1 MLIGDYQSIYA
12 LFSLLKLYEFIG
24 EATFADKSTIKL
36 IKLPKFSERNIK
48 SLEDFMFKK
57 IPPLVNK
64 RINAFTIDLFLIF
77 VLKEIT
83 VNSFVKSLDLI
94 FFRFP
99 FKVQYFLSTEF
110 TVFTSITL
118 LSIFFCYF
126 TLFTF
131 VTNGRTPGK
140 YVMGL
145 RVYTK
150 SQEISLVQ
158 SMTRTFLNLFSV
170 FTFCLPFL
178 AVIMK
183 KNHIGLSDYLAK
195 TTVDFEKR
203 PYIVDHVDSWQLSFF
218 DLTSATDTSETSN
231 VISLKNDKL
240 KSAKDEVEENVK
252 DAA

>member
-1 MLIGDYQSIYA
+1 ML
-12 LFSLLKLYEFIG
+12 K
-24 EATFADKSTIKL
+24 
-36 IKLPKFSERNIK
+36 KLPNI
-48 SLEDFMFKK
+48 
-57 IPPLVNK
+57 VNK

-99 FKVQYFLSTEF
+99 FKIQYFLSTEF

-131 VTNGRTPGK
+131 ITNGRTPGK
-140 YVMGL
+140 YIMGL

-150 SQEISLVQ
+150 SQEISLTQ
-158 SMTRTFLNLFSV
+158 SIIRTFSNLFSV
-170 FTFCLPFL
+170 FMFCLPFL
-178 AVIMK
+178 AIMMK
-183 KNHIGLSDYLAK
+183 KNHVGISDYLAK

-203 PYIVDHVDSWQLSFF
+203 PYVVNHIDSWQLSFF
-218 DLTSATDTSETSN
+218 DLTSTGDSQETSN
-231 VISLKNDKL
+231 VISLKNEKIEE
-240 KSAKDEVEENVK
+240 KINENNKDQ
-252 DAA
+252 AA

>member
-1 MLIGDYQSIYA
+1 
-12 LFSLLKLYEFIG
+12 
-24 EATFADKSTIKL
+24 
-36 IKLPKFSERNIK
+36 
-48 SLEDFMFKK
+48 MFKK
-57 IPPLVNK
+57 IPPIVNK

-99 FKVQYFLSTEF
+99 FKMQYFLSTEF

-118 LSIFFCYF
+118 LSIFFSYF

-131 VTNGRTPGK
+131 ITNGRTPGK

-150 SQEISLVQ
+150 SQEISLIQ
-158 SMTRTFLNLFSV
+158 SMSRAFLNLFSV

-178 AVIMK
+178 AVIIR
-183 KNHIGLSDYLAK
+183 KNHIGII
-195 TTVDFEKR
+195 F
-203 PYIVDHVDSWQLSFF
+203 Q
-218 DLTSATDTSETSN
+218 
-231 VISLKNDKL
+231 
-240 KSAKDEVEENVK
+240 
-252 DAA
+252 

>member
-1 MLIGDYQSIYA
+1 
-12 LFSLLKLYEFIG
+12 
-24 EATFADKSTIKL
+24 
-36 IKLPKFSERNIK
+36 
-48 SLEDFMFKK
+48 MFKK
-57 IPPLVNK
+57 IPPIVNK
-64 RINAFTIDLFLIF
+64 RINAFTIDLFLVF

-131 VTNGRTPGK
+131 ITNGRTPGK
-140 YVMGL
+140 YIMGL

-150 SQEISLVQ
+150 SQEISLIQ
-158 SMTRTFLNLFSV
+158 SMARTFLNLFSV

-178 AVIMK
+178 AVMMR
-183 KNHIGLSDYLAK
+183 KNHVGLSDYLVK

-218 DLTSATDTSETSN
+218 DLTSNGDMAETSN
-231 VISLKNDKL
+231 VVSLKPENTK
-240 KSAKDEVEENVK
+240 AKDDITDENIK
-252 DAA
+252 DRAA